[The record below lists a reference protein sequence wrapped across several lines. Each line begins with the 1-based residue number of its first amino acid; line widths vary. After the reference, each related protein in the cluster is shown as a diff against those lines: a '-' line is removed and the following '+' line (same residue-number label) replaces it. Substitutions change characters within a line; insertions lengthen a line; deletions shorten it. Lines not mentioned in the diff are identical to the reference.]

1 MMPDRMRR
9 VQTGCLS
16 VNHVANSWDGTLPSS
31 VTTLKRS
38 DVERIAALAHLDLT
52 ESETELF
59 TRQLG
64 DILTYFDQLQQIDT
78 TGVPATSH
86 PVTSAPVMRADEP
99 RPSMSRDEVLAN
111 APDPGGDGLFRVPKV
126 IG

>member
-1 MMPDRMRR
+1 MRR